1 MDEKDKEIEAL
12 KARIAELEKEKEIAS
27 LKAKVAELE
36 KKPSISK
43 KEMVHIANS
52 KDLKGEKRE
61 TIQLEKAPET
71 EEYKA
76 LKEAQDKSKNIKV
89 NDEAPDILSRFCNTK
104 GESFFDY

>member
-1 MDEKDKEIEAL
+1 MDKKDKEIEAL
-12 KARIAELEKEKEIAS
+12 KARIAELEKEKEMAS
-27 LKAKVAELE
+27 LKAKVAE

-61 TIQLEKAPET
+61 TVQLEKAPET

>member
-1 MDEKDKEIEAL
+1 MDEKDKEIEDL
-12 KARIAELEKEKEIAS
+12 KARIAELEKEKN
-27 LKAKVAELE
+27 LE
-36 KKPSISK
+36 EKPSISK

-61 TIQLEKAPET
+61 TVQLEKAPET

-89 NDEAPDILSRFCNTK
+89 NDEAPDILSRFCNTE